1 MAEGKR
7 TRPEIGAQ
15 WPAYT
20 NSLHLQQQHAGK
32 HSGSKAEQV
41 ECINW
46 NATMEPPIGYNL
58 RTIPLLMSILKMYLL
73 SDVDKHF

>member
-41 ECINW
+41 ECIN
-46 NATMEPPIGYNL
+46 
-58 RTIPLLMSILKMYLL
+58 
-73 SDVDKHF
+73 